1 MPNFAMIAKPLHD
14 LTKKNI
20 TFRWNDDCQNAF
32 DRLRKEL
39 ATAPVLAHP
48 DFDQEFILATDA
60 SNEAVGGVLSQIQNG
75 VERHVAFAS
84 KNISKSERKYCV
96 TGKELLAVVLFVKHF
111 RQYLYGRT
119 FKIRTD
125 HSSLKNFKD
134 PQGQLVRWIEM
145 LSSYDFY
152 IVHRPGKFQNNG
164 DSLSR
169 IPCKQ
174 CKSDHRLGCLALKQD
189 SDNAFGLTGDVTL
202 SEMQDS
208 DRNLGMVKKLL
219 ANKKRPE
226 YNAIS
231 ESMTVKS
238 LWLQWDRLTLHE
250 GVLYRKWDDLISKS
264 QKLQAVIPSEE
275 RRTTLKFCHDDRA
288 AGHLGVHKTLAK
300 HDSLTIG
307 RACKEMSDSTL
318 EVVRFAP
325 RERRLL

>member
-1 MPNFAMIAKPLHD
+1 M
-14 LTKKNI
+14 
-20 TFRWNDDCQNAF
+20 
-32 DRLRKEL
+32 
-39 ATAPVLAHP
+39 
-48 DFDQEFILATDA
+48 
-60 SNEAVGGVLSQIQNG
+60 
-75 VERHVAFAS
+75 
-84 KNISKSERKYCV
+84 
-96 TGKELLAVVLFVKHF
+96 
-111 RQYLYGRT
+111 
-119 FKIRTD
+119 
-125 HSSLKNFKD
+125 NFKD
-134 PQGQLVRWIEM
+134 PQGQLARWIEM

-152 IVHRPGKFQNNG
+152 IEHRPGKFHVNA

-174 CKSDHRLGCLALKQD
+174 CKSDHRLDCLALKQD
-189 SDNAFGLTGDVTL
+189 SDNAFGFTADVTL

-208 DRNLGMVKKLL
+208 DRNLGMVKKWL

-231 ESMTVKS
+231 GESMTVKS
-238 LWLQWDRLTLHE
+238 LWSQWDRLTLHE

-264 QKLQAVIPSEE
+264 QKLQAVIPNEE

-300 HDSLTIG
+300 IRQSSG

-325 RERRLL
+325 RGRRLL